1 MLVSTVGS
9 IVGLGGG
16 GGDSGVLHVVVV
28 VLVVERGGMHWG
40 RTGR

>member
-16 GGDSGVLHVVVV
+16 RGDSGVLHVVVV